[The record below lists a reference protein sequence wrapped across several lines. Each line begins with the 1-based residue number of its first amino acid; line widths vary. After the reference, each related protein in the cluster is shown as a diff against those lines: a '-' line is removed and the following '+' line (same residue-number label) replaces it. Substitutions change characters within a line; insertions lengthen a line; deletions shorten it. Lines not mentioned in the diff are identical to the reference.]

1 MSVDES
7 RDFFLIPSMFIS
19 FTDAAAII
27 VALTCARLLRA
38 WSKRYRGVKLPYPP
52 GPKGLWYFGF
62 SKFPT
67 KKPWLT
73 YVEWGKQYGV
83 FQQ

>member
-52 GPKGLWYFGF
+52 GPKG
-62 SKFPT
+62 FPIIGNFLDM
-67 KKPWLT
+67 PGENEWEVAQQWGAT
-73 YVEWGKQYGV
+73 YG
-83 FQQ
+83 

>member
-7 RDFFLIPSMFIS
+7 REFFLIPSMFTS

-38 WSKRYRGVKLPYPP
+38 WGERYRGVKLPYPP
-52 GPKGLWYFGF
+52 GPKGLPIIGNFLDM
-62 SKFPT
+62 PREN
-67 KKPWLT
+67 
-73 YVEWGKQYGV
+73 EWETAQQWGAIYG
-83 FQQ
+83 